1 MNQNIVKIFFQC
13 ERCDYKTN
21 LSSDMQQHLNRKK
34 ICINNKKDLIISESE
49 FKNRSLKKKYENS
62 EEVLKT
68 YNDLKKKENEEKEKD
83 SSLYWKDIDK
93 RCEYCFNIF
102 YQKSNLDKHIKKCK
116 IKEFIES
123 NNSNTNTT
131 INNNQ
136 NIINTT
142 NINSNNLTQNITN
155 INVNLDNKCIDK
167 LLIPF
172 YDKFDTSHISNETQ
186 LDLLLSTMYEDTLK
200 EILKNDL
207 NLNFI
212 LDNTTDNKSYV
223 YKGDEKVERIDNE
236 EIYNKIWLEVKNY
249 LIESLNKIKIEKKRY
264 EKQIIRFIEDTIKEK
279 HKFLTCNNEDT
290 VNNVKD
296 VIKNVSKEN
305 EEKTILKFKQISYDL
320 LKDGI

>member
-1 MNQNIVKIFFQC
+1 MDANIIKSYYKCI
-13 ERCDYKTN
+13 RCDYKTN
-21 LSSDMQQHLNRKK
+21 NVYDINRHLNRKK

-62 EEVLKT
+62 EEVLKL
-68 YNDLKKKENEEKEKD
+68 YNDFKNKENEEKEKD

-102 YQKSNLDKHIKKCK
+102 SQKSNLDNHIQKCK

-172 YDKFDTSHISNETQ
+172 YDKFDTSHISSETQ